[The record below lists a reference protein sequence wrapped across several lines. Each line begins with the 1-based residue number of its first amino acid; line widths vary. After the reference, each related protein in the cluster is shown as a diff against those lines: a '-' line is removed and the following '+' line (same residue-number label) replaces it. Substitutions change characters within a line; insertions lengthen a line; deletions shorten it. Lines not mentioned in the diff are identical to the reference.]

1 MRRKPFTNSVASLL
15 DSGKRP
21 KLCDSPGCKE
31 AGEYRAPRAR
41 NDLASYYLFC
51 LEHVREYNAA
61 WNYYSG
67 MNEDEIEHQIRADV
81 TWWRPTW
88 PFGAGAGHA
97 GRARPHFDLGAFAAD
112 HWTEAGRPNAYEPRG
127 RRPRPGS
134 PQERAL
140 AILDLNSPVT
150 QETIKARYKDLVKR
164 HHPDANGGDKE
175 AEERLKI
182 IIQAYSTLKEG
193 VLL

>member
-1 MRRKPFTNSVASLL
+1 MRRKPFTDFLPSLPE
-15 DSGKRP
+15 SGDRP
-21 KLCDSPGCKE
+21 KRCDSPGCE
-31 AGEYRAPRAR
+31 EPGEYRAPRVR
-41 NDLASYYLFC
+41 NDLDSYYLFC

-61 WNYYSG
+61 WNYCSG

-81 TWWRPTW
+81 TWRRPTW
-88 PFGAGAGHA
+88 PFGAGSGFAN
-97 GRARPHFDLGAFAAD
+97 RARRKFSLGAFAAD
-112 HWTEAGRPNAYEPRG
+112 NWTEAGWTGAEERKG
-127 RRPRPGS
+127 HRPRPGS

-140 AILDLNSPVT
+140 AVLDLNSPVT
-150 QETIKARYKDLVKR
+150 QEAIKARYKNLVKR

-182 IIQAYSTLKEG
+182 INQAYSTLKDG